1 MSHYHHLTILE
12 REKLAIYLAQGL
24 SLTKI
29 AATLKRNKSTISRER
44 KRNSVKEQYTPCLAQ
59 GKYAKRRK
67 ACKPHRKLDDKYLS
81 QLVENKFLD
90 HQWSPEQIS
99 MRLRR
104 EHGVPVISTAT
115 IYRAIYAGVF
125 DAATRRRYPGVNKAK
140 RKLRHR
146 GKPRHNKAEVER
158 RGKIIISNDLTDRPA
173 IANNRGRIGD
183 WEGDTVAGRTGG
195 ACLLTKA
202 DRKSRFLIGRKLPKK
217 TSEAVRDATID
228 ALKVY
233 PVHTITPDRGKEFAK
248 HKQVT
253 EALHV
258 PYYFPPPHQPWQRGT
273 NENTNGLLREYFPK
287 DRSLDEVR
295 EEDVQRVV
303 HELNMRP
310 RKCLGWRT
318 PYEVFFNKVL
328 HLT

>member
-104 EHGVPVISTAT
+104 ERGVPVISTAT

-158 RGKIIISNDLTDRPA
+158 RGKIIISND
-173 IANNRGRIGD
+173 
-183 WEGDTVAGRTGG
+183 
-195 ACLLTKA
+195 
-202 DRKSRFLIGRKLPKK
+202 
-217 TSEAVRDATID
+217 
-228 ALKVY
+228 
-233 PVHTITPDRGKEFAK
+233 
-248 HKQVT
+248 
-253 EALHV
+253 
-258 PYYFPPPHQPWQRGT
+258 
-273 NENTNGLLREYFPK
+273 
-287 DRSLDEVR
+287 
-295 EEDVQRVV
+295 
-303 HELNMRP
+303 
-310 RKCLGWRT
+310 
-318 PYEVFFNKVL
+318 
-328 HLT
+328 

>member
-104 EHGVPVISTAT
+104 ERGVPVISTAT

-158 RGKIIISNDLTDRPA
+158 CGKIIFKIYADETRPLLQGARLTAYELSAAGMDVTLICDNMAATVMKNGWIDAVFVGCDRVAANGDVANKIGTSGVAILAKHYGIPFYVCAPTSTIDMNTPTGADIHIEQRPA
-173 IANNRGRIGD
+173 AEVTDMWYKERM
-183 WEGDTVAGRTGG
+183 T
-195 ACLLTKA
+195 A
-202 DRKSRFLIGRKLPKK
+202 DG
-217 TSEAVRDATID
+217 V
-228 ALKVY
+228 KVY
-233 PVHTITPDRGKEFAK
+233 NPAFDVTDHELITAI
-248 HKQVT
+248 VT
-253 EALHV
+253 EEGVITDFTHDFA
-258 PYYFPPPHQPWQRGT
+258 
-273 NENTNGLLREYFPK
+273 
-287 DRSLDEVR
+287 
-295 EEDVQRVV
+295 
-303 HELNMRP
+303 NM
-310 RKCLGWRT
+310 
-318 PYEVFFNKVL
+318 F
-328 HLT
+328 